1 MILTNCLFILF
12 YPKHGK
18 QNLNQ
23 SRYFLKKEQLTV
35 TKALLTN
42 ETGKKNKNEKKGT
55 TYLNKKKKLKE
66 NEKRTDDK

>member
-1 MILTNCLFILF
+1 
-12 YPKHGK
+12 
-18 QNLNQ
+18 
-23 SRYFLKKEQLTV
+23 V

-66 NEKRTDDK
+66 NEKRTDDKWVFINWGSYTPRITISDVTNIFRPKH